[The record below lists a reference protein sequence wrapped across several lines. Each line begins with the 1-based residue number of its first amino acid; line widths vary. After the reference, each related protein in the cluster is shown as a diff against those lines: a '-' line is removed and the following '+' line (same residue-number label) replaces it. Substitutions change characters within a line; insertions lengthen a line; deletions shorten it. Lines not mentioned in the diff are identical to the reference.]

1 MIHSKT
7 RNLNMI
13 SNISTIGMCISQER
27 LVQLSVGMGNTVVD
41 MNEKEGIVLPTN
53 LLKGLFST
61 AYVDNIAVASKSSS
75 AVTSLHGTS
84 ASS

>member
-1 MIHSKT
+1 
-7 RNLNMI
+7 MI

-61 AYVDNIAVASKSSS
+61 AYVDNIAVATKSSS
-75 AVTSLHGTS
+75 AVTSLHVTS
-84 ASS
+84 AST